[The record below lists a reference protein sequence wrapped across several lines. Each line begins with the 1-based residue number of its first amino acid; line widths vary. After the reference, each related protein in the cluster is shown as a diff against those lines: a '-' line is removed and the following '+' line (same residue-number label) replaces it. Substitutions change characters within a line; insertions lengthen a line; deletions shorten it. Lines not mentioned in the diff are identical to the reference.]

1 MNEDTYNSLYSLT
14 DEEICELYSIYE
26 YDLHVNNSAGFVDE
40 I

>member
-14 DEEICELYSIYE
+14 DEEIIELYGIYE
-26 YDLHVNNSAGFVDE
+26 YDLYANNSAGFIDE